1 MTETTHS
8 LRVASWNMQA
18 AMGSQRYLDYA
29 LRAHENVWCF
39 GRKKKHL
46 LAASRELERFDLVAL
61 QECDLGSMRSGF
73 VHQGFFLAQEAKF
86 EHTAFHSSR
95 RVGPVAS
102 SALAVLSRFPLRNT
116 RSYALPSLIPG
127 RGALETTVDLPG
139 ASFRLLVVHLS
150 LSRRARAR
158 QLDWIALWRSQ
169 TDLPTVILG
178 DFNAQSGCPSLQGFS
193 ANMDGLHPALKSFPS
208 WNPSKGL
215 DHILTVG
222 LEALE
227 PSVCRLPGSD
237 HMVVARELRLGSHAC
252 STRHERGRG
261 PAED

>member
-46 LAASRELERFDLVAL
+46 LEASRELERFDLVAL

-116 RSYALPSLIPG
+116 RSYALPSMIPG

-169 TDLPTVILG
+169 SDLPTVILG

-208 WNPSKGL
+208 WKPSKGL

-227 PSVCRLPGSD
+227 PSVYRLPGSD
-237 HMVVARELRLGSHAC
+237 HMVVARELRWGSRAC
-252 STRHERGRG
+252 STRHERDRG

>member
-139 ASFRLLVVHLS
+139 VSFRLLVVHLS

-193 ANMDGLHPALKSFPS
+193 ANMDRLHPALKSFPS